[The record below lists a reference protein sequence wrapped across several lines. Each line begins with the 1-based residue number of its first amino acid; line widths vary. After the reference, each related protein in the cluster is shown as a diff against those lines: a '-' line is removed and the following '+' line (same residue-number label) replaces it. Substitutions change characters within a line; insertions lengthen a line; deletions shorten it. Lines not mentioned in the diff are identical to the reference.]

1 MTCLSIFFSQLYA
14 AEKRFQDKENDLL
27 AYKEQQFT
35 KPEVKL
41 ESENN
46 LLRMEKVRQGQ
57 VNVTMDMT
65 AVYQASWATLTLL
78 IRPLDQTLC

>member
-1 MTCLSIFFSQLYA
+1 MSLLFSQLYA

-65 AVYQASWATLTLL
+65 AVYQASRATLTPL
-78 IRPLDQTLC
+78 ICPLDQTLC

>member
-1 MTCLSIFFSQLYA
+1 MSLLFSQLYA

-46 LLRMEKVRQGQ
+46 LLRMEKVRQRQ
-57 VNVTMDMT
+57 VNRRFTMDMT
-65 AVYQASWATLTLL
+65 AVYQASRATLTPL
-78 IRPLDQTLC
+78 ICPLDQTLC